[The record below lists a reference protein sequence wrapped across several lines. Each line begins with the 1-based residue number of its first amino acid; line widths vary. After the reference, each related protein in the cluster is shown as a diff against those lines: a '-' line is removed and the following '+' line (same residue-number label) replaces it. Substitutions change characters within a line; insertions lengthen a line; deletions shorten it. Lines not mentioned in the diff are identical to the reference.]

1 MNIKKL
7 SEVCMYLQ
15 RNDKN
20 GEYLQMIDEYY
31 NNEIDINIIYEVCNR
46 VLNEWKED
54 LESISSQTQSDLKD
68 IEQLK
73 QLIAYINE

>member
-7 SEVCMYLQ
+7 SEVCSYLQ
-15 RNDKN
+15 SNDKN
-20 GEYLQMIDEYY
+20 GEYLQMINEY
-31 NNEIDINIIYEVCNR
+31 NNNELDISIIYEVCNR

-54 LESISSQTQSDLKD
+54 LESISSPTQSDLKD

>member
-20 GEYLQMIDEYY
+20 GEYLQMIDEYN
-31 NNEIDINIIYEVCNR
+31 NNELDINVIYEVCNR

-54 LESISSQTQSDLKD
+54 LESISSPTQSDLED